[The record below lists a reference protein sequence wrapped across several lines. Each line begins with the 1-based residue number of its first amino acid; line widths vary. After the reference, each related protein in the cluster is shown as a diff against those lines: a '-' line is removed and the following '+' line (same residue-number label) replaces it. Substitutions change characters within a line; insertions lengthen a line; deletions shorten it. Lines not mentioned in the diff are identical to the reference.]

1 MSYRVPALMGLSL
14 ATLLVAPALQA
25 ADAVTYENG
34 IRQAVEK
41 YCSECHGSDAP
52 SMAEFKADTEKY
64 KKDKLG
70 PRMDT
75 YDNLMVM
82 VNGSDTGAVMRRL
95 DDGSNTKDGKPGNM
109 HKHLGKSDDERAA
122 NLALFKAWIGGW
134 TLKRAAEISE
144 DERRA
149 ILAPR

>member
-1 MSYRVPALMGLSL
+1 MPA
-14 ATLLVAPALQA
+14 A
-25 ADAVTYENG
+25 AVTYEDG

-52 SMAEFKADTEKY
+52 SMAEFKADKEKY

-70 PRMDT
+70 PRMDS

-95 DDGSNTKDGKPGNM
+95 DDGANSPEGKPGNM
-109 HKHLGKSDDERAA
+109 YKHLGKSDEERAA
-122 NLALFKAWIGGW
+122 NLALFKSWIGGW
-134 TLKRAAEISE
+134 TLKRAAEMGE
-144 DERRA
+144 AERQA